1 MQSFKCSLAVAATLV
16 CMIPSIGI
24 AEYRGISTD
33 EPLACNSLCRW
44 WMAQGKPVTEVIDPV
59 VEHVSVPPALG
70 EAVPVPSGTPARRR
84 SVPVVALRRKPTL
97 QRSASAA
104 LSPADKLIAA
114 IPPRAVRRPDP
125 ALSARRPASP
135 VAAATMTWP
144 PSPVS
149 RSSSVWMA
157 ADRLPAS
164 PTVSP
169 PSTLILPSGESAA
182 HDRLVERVEPA
193 QMRPGAIVTIDRPI
207 RTLAG
212 RIEASAVI
220 ACVVAMMTS
229 FKRRSLPLR
238 WSRAA

>member
-24 AEYRGISTD
+24 AEYRGVSTD

-44 WMAQGKPVTEVIDPV
+44 WMAQGKPATEVIGPV
-59 VEHVSVPPALG
+59 VERASIPPALG
-70 EAVPVPSGTPARRR
+70 EAVPVPGDTASRRR
-84 SVPVVALRRKPTL
+84 SVPVVAQRRKPAL

-104 LSPADKLIAA
+104 LSPAEKLIAA

-125 ALSARRPASP
+125 APLAQRPASP
-135 VAAATMTWP
+135 LAAATTF
-144 PSPVS
+144 PSSPAS
-149 RSSSVWMA
+149 PSSSVWMA
-157 ADRLPAS
+157 ADRPPAS

-169 PSTLILPSGESAA
+169 PSALTLSSEGSAE
-182 HDRLVERVEPA
+182 HDRVVERAEPA
-193 QMRPGAIVTIDRPI
+193 QMRPVAMVTIDRPI

>member
-44 WMAQGKPVTEVIDPV
+44 WMAQGRPATEVIDPV
-59 VEHVSVPPALG
+59 VERASIPLALG
-70 EAVPVPSGTPARRR
+70 EAVPVPSGTASSRR

-97 QRSASAA
+97 RQLASAA
-104 LSPADKLIAA
+104 LSPAEKLIAA

-125 ALSARRPASP
+125 APSAQRPASSL
-135 VAAATMTWP
+135 AAATTLP
-144 PSPVS
+144 PSPES
-149 RSSSVWMA
+149 PSSSVWMA

-169 PSTLILPSGESAA
+169 PSTRTLASEGSAE
-182 HDRLVERVEPA
+182 HDRVVERAEPVE
-193 QMRPGAIVTIDRPI
+193 MRPGTMVTIDRPI

-229 FKRRSLPLR
+229 FRRRSLPLR